1 MNYIKILEKVRY
13 QGKISFQKL
22 QLGDVKDTWSCIKKS
37 KKELS
42 YKPKINIEQGLENYI
57 KWYRSYYKI

>member
-1 MNYIKILEKVRY
+1 MYQKIE
-13 QGKISFQKL
+13 
-22 QLGDVKDTWSCIKKS
+22 
-37 KKELS
+37 KELS